1 MLVVFSIIILKEKLT
16 ASKVIAML
24 CSFIGI
30 IILSSG
36 GNTSVGGNR
45 IGGIICCLLAAA
57 AYGLFSVLNKKAD
70 LDQNITMTV
79 IWLVVTI
86 CAGVLGIMTEKW
98 VMIRGTQ
105 WLGILWLG
113 IVIDAVAYLFWALAL
128 KGTDNTASIA
138 NLAYLTPF
146 LSVIVSA
153 VFLHEKI
160 QVKAIVALIFIVGG
174 ILIQNVLGREKNGG
188 ESK

>member
-1 MLVVFSIIILKEKLT
+1 MEERQKKEVRNIKGKKGRGYGRTGADLVIRSARRG
-16 ASKVIAML
+16 ASEVLVIA
-24 CSFIGI
+24 
-30 IILSSG
+30 
-36 GNTSVGGNR
+36 
-45 IGGIICCLLAAA
+45 
-57 AYGLFSVLNKKAD
+57 
-70 LDQNITMTV
+70 
-79 IWLVVTI
+79 
-86 CAGVLGIMTEKW
+86 TEKW

-188 ESK
+188 ETK

>member
-1 MLVVFSIIILKEKLT
+1 MSWT
-16 ASKVIAML
+16 
-24 CSFIGI
+24 
-30 IILSSG
+30 
-36 GNTSVGGNR
+36 
-45 IGGIICCLLAAA
+45 
-57 AYGLFSVLNKKAD
+57 
-70 LDQNITMTV
+70 
-79 IWLVVTI
+79 
-86 CAGVLGIMTEKW
+86 
-98 VMIRGTQ
+98 
-105 WLGILWLG
+105 
-113 IVIDAVAYLFWALAL
+113 LAL

-188 ESK
+188 ETK

>member
-1 MLVVFSIIILKEKLT
+1 MEERQKKEVRNIKGKKGRGYGRTGAELVLRT
-16 ASKVIAML
+16 ARRGASAVLRIA
-24 CSFIGI
+24 
-30 IILSSG
+30 
-36 GNTSVGGNR
+36 
-45 IGGIICCLLAAA
+45 
-57 AYGLFSVLNKKAD
+57 
-70 LDQNITMTV
+70 
-79 IWLVVTI
+79 
-86 CAGVLGIMTEKW
+86 TEKW

-153 VFLHEKI
+153 VFLHETI
-160 QVKAIVALIFIVGG
+160 RVKAIVALIFIVGG

-188 ESK
+188 EAK

>member
-1 MLVVFSIIILKEKLT
+1 MEERQKKEVRNIKGKKGRGYGRTGAELVLRT
-16 ASKVIAML
+16 ARRGASA
-24 CSFIGI
+24 
-30 IILSSG
+30 
-36 GNTSVGGNR
+36 
-45 IGGIICCLLAAA
+45 
-57 AYGLFSVLNKKAD
+57 
-70 LDQNITMTV
+70 
-79 IWLVVTI
+79 
-86 CAGVLGIMTEKW
+86 VLGIATEKW

-188 ESK
+188 ETK